1 MTEPQEL
8 IKILNT
14 ELAIDLPEKTSI
26 DDLEKRIAEHINHL
40 IQHNF
45 QQLVV
50 ILYRVDVSEEKLKT
64 LLHENTDTDAAS
76 IIAGLII
83 ERELQKIKSRREYK
97 KGENNQNIS
106 EEEKW

>member
-1 MTEPQEL
+1 MTEPEEL

-14 ELAIDLPEKTSI
+14 ELAIELPEKISYSE
-26 DDLEKRIAEHINHL
+26 LEKKIAEHVDHL

-50 ILYRVDVSEEKLKT
+50 ILYRVDVSEQKLKT
-64 LLHENTDTDAAS
+64 LLNENTGTDAGH

-97 KGENNQNIS
+97 GQNNDIDEN
-106 EEEKW
+106 EKW